1 MVCSNYYFS
10 IRLALFF
17 LDLIRN
23 PSALNLDELS
33 EINKLD
39 SMNDMFMNP
48 EVTSE
53 TREYIT
59 GLWTCYTVV
68 PTR

>member
-1 MVCSNYYFS
+1 MFT
-10 IRLALFF
+10 LLFI
-17 LDLIRN
+17 DLVHN
-23 PSALNLDELS
+23 PSALNRDELG

-53 TREYIT
+53 TRE
-59 GLWTCYTVV
+59 
-68 PTR
+68 